1 METKKNIFS
10 NGPEKKGGKDSTRI
24 VLTAA
29 GATVV
34 GAGAA
39 MGINEA
45 LKQDDEAKENV
56 EQTSGQEAQHQEAQQ
71 DNQQVAQQQT
81 TQQQTSQQSSS
92 EPQPV
97 DSSENHDVNPEPVDN
112 GDTADNSNAGG
123 NENGGDVNLDDVDV
137 DQIAQEITAV
147 EVDPNDVDMADIIQV
162 DDVDTWYFEDGSE
175 MQVASVH
182 TPDGGEY
189 MMVDVDNDMTFDV
202 ITDLDGTPIAQVDGN
217 LTYSDVE
224 DMMDET
230 GGELAYVPERD
241 EQELAN
247 GENPEEGIIDTL
259 VEMFDNDEEDVAEN
273 REDNSDGEDEADE
286 EDDDDDLD
294 DAEDD
299 DAEDDLDSVM
309 EDDLA

>member
-45 LKQDDEAKENV
+45 LKQDDQEKENP
-56 EQTSGQEAQHQEAQQ
+56 EQTNGQEAQHQETQQEAQQ
-71 DNQQVAQQQT
+71 ANQQAS
-81 TQQQTSQQSSS
+81 QQQTSQQSSN

-97 DSSENHDVNPEPVDN
+97 DSSENQATNPEPVDN
-112 GDTADNSNAGG
+112 NDMADNSNAGG

-162 DDVDTWYFEDGSE
+162 DDVDTLYFEDGSE
-175 MQVASVH
+175 MQVASIH

-202 ITDLDGTPIAQVDGN
+202 ITDLEGNPIAQVDSN

-230 GGELAYVPERD
+230 GGELAYVPDRD
-241 EQELAN
+241 DQELAN
-247 GENPEEGIIDTL
+247 GEDPEEGIVDTL
-259 VEMFDNDEEDVAEN
+259 VGMFDDEEDVAEN
-273 REDNSDGEDEADE
+273 REDYEDGEEEANEE
-286 EDDDDDLD
+286 EDDDDLD
-294 DAEDD
+294 IAEDD